1 MKEDYSNY
9 KVLIAD
15 DSRLVVNSVNLA
27 IKQLGFH
34 SDNIHLAYKPSEVI
48 ALCKSVDMDI
58 IILDYNFNSNLNG
71 HQIFYELSHYKSI
84 KPTTIF
90 VYVTGENALKT
101 VKTILE
107 SGPDDY
113 ILKPFTQ
120 PAIKGRL
127 RTIIKKK
134 NSLMPIYERI
144 EHNDFE
150 QAITECDDLL
160 TFFPQHNLTIR
171 QLKSKSL
178 ISLKRYEE
186 AKQEYQQL
194 LKENSYDWIK
204 TSLANVMILNDE
216 NEEAKNIL
224 EQVSDKKLNHLYHDE
239 MSNVK
244 AYENDVPAAIKHL
257 KVATMLLEAGLDRE
271 LIIANLS
278 ISCDSY
284 DEAFKYIKLYYTHNN
299 NTFKVT
305 DRTRLL
311 YVQYFLYRC
320 FSSNTLNNIDNAL
333 LTVKSEI
340 DRLGR
345 VESFSLQYDLVMS
358 TIALLKQDL
367 GESYRLLGH
376 VMSKLDDGNF
386 DFYDMYHLVFVLE
399 QMSFINQL
407 PEYVLKCKSLIDESM
422 HPNIMRSQI
431 HMQNSQERRLKDK
444 IDRSEEIKR
453 DIRKL
458 SSNPANFSKIIDLFC
473 QLHEIFPKS
482 IEFCLFFVKF
492 VAVNEKQYQGE
503 NSIHLM
509 LNQCNRNLN
518 ELLSAEKIKKIGY
531 EKIYRTALGNVNGYK
546 KTA

>member
-160 TFFPQHNLTIR
+160 PFFPQHNLTIR

-194 LKENSYDWIK
+194 LKENS
-204 TSLANVMILNDE
+204 
-216 NEEAKNIL
+216 
-224 EQVSDKKLNHLYHDE
+224 
-239 MSNVK
+239 
-244 AYENDVPAAIKHL
+244 
-257 KVATMLLEAGLDRE
+257 
-271 LIIANLS
+271 
-278 ISCDSY
+278 
-284 DEAFKYIKLYYTHNN
+284 
-299 NTFKVT
+299 
-305 DRTRLL
+305 
-311 YVQYFLYRC
+311 
-320 FSSNTLNNIDNAL
+320 
-333 LTVKSEI
+333 
-340 DRLGR
+340 
-345 VESFSLQYDLVMS
+345 
-358 TIALLKQDL
+358 
-367 GESYRLLGH
+367 
-376 VMSKLDDGNF
+376 
-386 DFYDMYHLVFVLE
+386 
-399 QMSFINQL
+399 
-407 PEYVLKCKSLIDESM
+407 
-422 HPNIMRSQI
+422 
-431 HMQNSQERRLKDK
+431 
-444 IDRSEEIKR
+444 
-453 DIRKL
+453 
-458 SSNPANFSKIIDLFC
+458 
-473 QLHEIFPKS
+473 
-482 IEFCLFFVKF
+482 
-492 VAVNEKQYQGE
+492 
-503 NSIHLM
+503 
-509 LNQCNRNLN
+509 
-518 ELLSAEKIKKIGY
+518 
-531 EKIYRTALGNVNGYK
+531 
-546 KTA
+546 